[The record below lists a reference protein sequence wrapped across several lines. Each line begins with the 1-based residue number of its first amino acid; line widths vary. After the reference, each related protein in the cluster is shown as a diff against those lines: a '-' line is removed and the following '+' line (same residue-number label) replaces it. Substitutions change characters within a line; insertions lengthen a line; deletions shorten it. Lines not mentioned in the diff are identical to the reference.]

1 MPDWNEDQ
9 KLAIYTRD
17 KGVIISAAAGS
28 GKTAVLVER
37 TVSILSD
44 HVNKLPA
51 DRLLAVT
58 FTNEAADQMRR
69 KLGLALEE
77 KLAVSEHPEEKKWL
91 SSQRDLLPLA
101 RISTINSFCLD
112 LVKRCL
118 NAFDY
123 EEGIRIIDENDAAAV
138 LYRAFETALDELAEK
153 DRTDFDYLYDKLGST
168 EEIITRGRALYEFK
182 RSLPFPDEWL
192 SERITELQSGKALS
206 QYIFTLAYKY
216 YGILDKAEK
225 LNERVKANI
234 HRFPELDKKL
244 SANLAII
251 AEDKQIIAAIR
262 HALDD
267 NDWNK
272 LWYAAHCSFTNFK
285 NKPDKDADYP
295 PVLNELFLEN
305 GILRDK
311 EKKLIQRITKEL
323 DGIGFDVETPLKVSA
338 EVLEKLNKY
347 SDKAAHIAYKEKLKR
362 NVVEFSDVEIM
373 ALSLLVKREN
383 GKTVRTEFAEELRS
397 DREYRLLL
405 IDEFQ
410 DVNDLQELIFKALS
424 DTDDLDVFGSNVFV
438 VGDVKQSIYSFRLSN
453 PKLFIKAREAA
464 SDGKNKEQLLL
475 VELKSNYRS
484 RGNIISFVNLVFS
497 QIMSE
502 EIGEVEYVGGER
514 LHQGAGYKGSDPPV
528 EVIFVNNSSGEAD
541 KDIPEDEDQEDDN
554 ELSIDENYAIAKR
567 IRQLIDAKAPVY
579 DKPGSEP
586 RPCVPRDFC
595 ILYRSG
601 ASTETLKAAL
611 SVYGLKAA
619 AEKSKGYLRSREISL
634 MMSMLRMIDNPMRD
648 IPMAAV
654 MLSPIM
660 GFTADELARVRLLGK
675 QKKIITDE
683 NGNMRESVFYKHL
696 YQIIASVGQ
705 SNTAS
710 HAKESEKL
718 TVDDPVLE
726 QKCISARELVRRLS
740 FYSAGMELS
749 ALIRKIYD
757 ETDLLAAVSSYE
769 NSRQKRANLRLL
781 LEYAR
786 SYSENSDGST
796 AGFIRYIESISASGK
811 DFTQAATEV
820 EDDNSVLVKSIH
832 ASKGL
837 EFPFVFLC
845 GMTKRFN
852 TSDLNS
858 RLLLDEEYGSGLIVT
873 DRETLVKTETVAHA
887 AIKVIKQN
895 KLLSEELRLLY
906 VAFTRAKEGLFL
918 PLNMKIDKNGRSQTE
933 KLIRELAEEIS
944 QAGGVTPRIVR
955 DGDSYVHWIAAA
967 LLCSKSRK
975 PLLDKL
981 GITCSLPTAADMT
994 AIVYSEY
1001 YPEGDGETNETEFYH
1016 GASDS
1021 ILVQKLIS
1029 IFDSKEKST
1038 KDTAAAKYSVTE
1050 IVTAEKERQEPDKLK
1065 MFYPQFPSL
1074 DDEKGSLTPAQR
1086 GTCTHLFME
1095 LADLDKAEMSVKDE
1109 LQHLA
1114 DNGFFTEKEKK
1125 GVYVSAL
1132 EKFFRGEF
1140 FARMKRSPLIM
1151 REKKFLIAFD
1161 DLALPDSY
1169 RRYLSEGSMLQ
1180 GIADC
1185 IFLEDDGYV
1194 LVDYK
1199 TDNFK
1204 DICELYSYQVQLEL
1218 YKAALDKILDK
1229 PVKACYIYSF
1239 KLSEGVEI
1247 VL

>member
-1 MPDWNEDQ
+1 MPEWNEDQ
-9 KLAIYTRD
+9 KKAIDTRD
-17 KGVIISAAAGS
+17 KGVVISAAAGS

-44 HVNKLPA
+44 FENKLPA

-69 KLGLALEE
+69 KLGAALDE
-77 KLAVSEHPEEKKWL
+77 KIRHSDDPEEKKWL

-118 NAFDY
+118 NSFEY
-123 EEGIRIIDENDAAAV
+123 EDGLRIIDENDAAAV
-138 LYRAFETALDELAEK
+138 LYRAFETALEELAEK
-153 DRTDFDYLYDKLGST
+153 NRADFDFLYNKLGGS
-168 EEIITRGRALYEFK
+168 EEIIVRGRALYEFK

-192 SERITELQSGKALS
+192 SERITELRSGKAIP

-216 YGILDKAEK
+216 HGLLDKAEK
-225 LNERVKANI
+225 LNDRIRANI
-234 HRFPELDKKL
+234 HRFPEMDKKL
-244 SANLAII
+244 SANLAVLD
-251 AEDKQIIAAIR
+251 EDKQIIAGIR

-267 NDWNK
+267 NDWDK
-272 LWYAAHCSFTNFK
+272 LWYAAHCSFKSFK
-285 NKPDKDADYP
+285 NTPDKKADYP
-295 PVLNELFLEN
+295 PVLHELFLEN
-305 GILRDK
+305 GDLRDRS
-311 EKKLIQRITKEL
+311 KKLIQKIAQEL
-323 DGIGFDVETPLKVSA
+323 DGIGYDIKSPLSESA
-338 EVLEKLNKY
+338 DVLEKLNSY
-347 SDKAAHIAYKEKLKR
+347 SDSAAQAAYKEKLKR

-373 ALSLLVKREN
+373 ALSLLVRH
-383 GKTVRTEFAEELRS
+383 GDGRTVRTEFAEELRR

-410 DVNDLQELIFKALS
+410 DVNDLQEMIFKALS

-453 PKLFIKAREAA
+453 PKLFIKARETAA
-464 SDGKNKEQLLL
+464 DNKNKDQLML

-502 EIGEVEYVGGER
+502 EIGEVEYVGGEK
-514 LHQGAGYKGSDPPV
+514 LHQGADYKGVDAPV
-528 EVIFVNNSSGEAD
+528 EVIFVNDTLSAAETENSEDAD
-541 KDIPEDEDQEDDN
+541 QDESDET
-554 ELSIDENYAIAKR
+554 SIDENYAIAKR
-567 IRQLIDAKAPVY
+567 IRQLIDEKIPVC
-579 DKPGSEP
+579 DKPGSAP
-586 RPCVPRDFC
+586 RPCVPKDFC

-601 ASTETLKAAL
+601 ASIETLKAAL
-611 SVYGLKAA
+611 SAYGLKAA
-619 AEKSKGYLRSREISL
+619 AEKNRGYLRSREISL

-675 QKKIITDE
+675 QKKIVTDE
-683 NGNMRESVFYKHL
+683 NGNSRESVYYKHL

-705 SNTAS
+705 KDVSS
-710 HAKESEKL
+710 HAKESDKL

-726 QKCISARELVRRLS
+726 KKCISARELVRKLS

-757 ETDLLAAVSSYE
+757 ETNLLAAVSSYE

-786 SYSENSDGST
+786 SYSENSDGSA

-820 EDDNSVLVKSIH
+820 EDENSVIVKTIH

-852 TSDLNS
+852 SSDLNS
-858 RLLLDEEYGSGLIVT
+858 RLLLDEEYGAGLTIT
-873 DRETLVKTETVAHA
+873 DRHTLVKTETVAHA
-887 AIKVIKQN
+887 AIRVIKQN

-906 VAFTRAKEGLFL
+906 VAFTRAKERLFL
-918 PLNMKIDKNGRSQTE
+918 PVNMKLDKYGRSRTG
-933 KLIRELAEEIS
+933 KLICELAEEIS

-955 DGDSYVHWIAAA
+955 DCGSYVQWIAAA
-967 LLCSKSRK
+967 LLCSKTRQ

-981 GITCSLPTAADMT
+981 GITCSLPVVNDMT
-994 AIVYSEY
+994 TIVYSDH
-1001 YPEGDGETNETEFYH
+1001 YPENTEDANETEFYH
-1016 GASDS
+1016 GTPDS
-1021 ILVQKLIS
+1021 RLARSLEAV
-1029 IFDSKEKST
+1029 FMSKENKG
-1038 KDTAAAKYSVTE
+1038 KDSAASKYSVTE
-1050 IVTAEKERQEPDKLK
+1050 IVTAEKERQEPDMMKL
-1065 MFYPQFPSL
+1065 FYPQYPSL
-1074 DDEKGSLTPAQR
+1074 DDENGRLTPAQR

-1095 LADLDKAEMSVKDE
+1095 LADLSRAEVSVEDE
-1109 LQHLA
+1109 LRRLT

-1132 EKFFRGEF
+1132 EKFFNGEF
-1140 FARMKRSPLIM
+1140 YARMKRSPLMM
-1151 REKKFLIAFD
+1151 REKKFLISYD
-1161 DLALPDSY
+1161 DLDLPDSY
-1169 RRYLSEGSMLQ
+1169 RRYLTEGSMLQ

-1204 DICELYSYQVQLEL
+1204 DVSELYSYQVQLEL
-1218 YKAALDKILDK
+1218 YKAALDRILDRT
-1229 PVKACYIYSF
+1229 VKACYIYSF

-1247 VL
+1247 IL